1 MSAHDEA
8 HSNNAGA
15 STARVDLTAEAGR
28 HPGLAFPVVG
38 VGASAGGL
46 DAFKTLLAALP
57 AETGMAFVLIQH
69 LDPKH
74 ASFMADLLASR
85 TRMPV
90 SQAVDGVSIE
100 PNHVYL
106 IPPAVSLAVSNG
118 KLLLA
123 EPAERHGARMPFDF
137 FLRSLA
143 KDCGRRAMCVL
154 LSGTGTDGSE
164 GLKAIKDNGGFVIVQ
179 DPLDAQFDGM
189 PKSAISTG
197 MADVIAP
204 IAKISSAL
212 VKHSTHLL
220 SSRPKSRA
228 KEGVAGRLAEILDL
242 VRTKT
247 AHDFTVY
254 KTGTL
259 TRRIERRMAVAAIA
273 DAGRYVDRLRAD
285 PAELD
290 SLAQDLLIN
299 VTQYFRDQ
307 AAFETLAESVIPQM
321 IAAHAADRPLRI
333 WVPGCSTGEEAYSLA
348 ILFLEA
354 MEAWKRPLKLQ
365 VFASDIDASS
375 IEVAREGVYGCGTD
389 DQVSAIR
396 LSRFF
401 CKEGD
406 LYRVRRELRET
417 VVFTV
422 QDLLS
427 DPPFSRL
434 DLISCRNVLIYL
446 RPDAQEKVLSLF
458 HFALHAGGVLFIG
471 PSETIGAF
479 TDRFEPINKKF
490 RIYRHLSASRAGEGG
505 FRPSVAAAERAGPAV
520 SALSRKISRRPSLG
534 DLASKVLVEI
544 FAPASVLIDK
554 KYEALY
560 YSGNVDRFLQIAP
573 GEDNRNVLL
582 MAREGLRPKL
592 RAALEGAR
600 ETGEPASK
608 TGAQAYRD
616 GKALGVKIAVQPIS
630 AEDLFLVSFIDEP
643 ESTPPSWDSHPPED
657 TSRILQLEQELDAT
671 RKELNAVIRDLE
683 IANEDQRGVN
693 EGALSMNEELQS
705 ANEELE
711 TSKEELQSLNE
722 ELTALNAQLQETLE
736 HQRTT
741 AADLQNI
748 LNSSDVS
755 TLFLDID
762 LNIRFFTPASRSLFG
777 VSAVDIGRP
786 LIDLAQRFRDEN
798 LLPDARAVLS
808 QVTPVRREI
817 ESNDGNW
824 FIRSI
829 MPYRNDV
836 SAVEGVVLTFARIS
850 EMKAAER
857 KIEAAKAYAESI
869 IATVKQP
876 LVVLDR
882 ELRVVSASASFFE
895 FFGAKP
901 EECVGKPLE
910 FGDHLKEGPLAD
922 LLDPALEGSAVEDRQ
937 LKIELPKLGP
947 RTLRVSARLILPLVS
962 ESPLILISFDDIT
975 ETRTEAEAMAAAKE
989 EAERANLAKSRFL
1002 AAVSHDLRQP
1012 LQTMTLV
1019 QGMLSETISDPAAK
1033 ALIERLDCTV
1043 IGMSSLLD
1051 KILNINQLEAG
1062 VVQAKLCDFVIGDL
1076 LEQLKS
1082 EFQIHAANDGVGLRV
1097 VPCHLMLRS
1106 DPRLLEQILR
1116 NLLSNAL
1123 KYTSRGKVLLGCRRR
1138 GESLSIEVW
1147 DTGTGIP
1154 ETELGAIFKEYHQLD
1169 NHVTKGGKGLGL
1181 GLGLA
1186 IVHHLAD
1193 LLHAPIRV
1201 RSRVGRGSVFALEVP
1216 VVRISPAEPPSL
1228 DKSGTDRIP
1237 RARGSHTILIV
1248 EDDEEVR
1255 DALKLLLDR
1264 HGYLTLA
1271 ARDGAQAL
1279 ALASDVAKG
1288 VDLII
1293 ADYNLPG
1300 ADGLEAIARIEEA
1313 SALKIPAILL
1323 TGDISASTLLE
1334 IAARGHVHLY
1344 KPANPRTL
1352 IRHINAILDKSS
1364 RKDLLSDDDGKV
1376 HVSNTKAAP
1385 LNNGSQKAL
1394 ASTVFVVDDAQD
1406 IREALRDMLQQHG
1419 HRAELFADAST
1430 FLKDYSPNR
1439 AGCLVADVRMP
1450 GIGGLELIE
1459 RLGVMQSSLPVIILT
1474 AYGDVAM
1481 AVMAMKAGAFDFLEK
1496 PVQPDELLRCIER
1509 ALKFSDEHYDL
1520 SADRNIAA
1528 SKIESLSARQRQVL
1542 ELVLAGT
1549 SSKNIAADLKISQR
1563 TVDNHRAAIMRKL
1576 GAKSLS
1582 AMIRT
1587 ALAAALVQK

>member
-1 MSAHDEA
+1 MPSHNEA
-8 HSNNAGA
+8 PSNNVNAPAARSDLPANA
-15 STARVDLTAEAGR
+15 SLNRAL
-28 HPGLAFPVVG
+28 PFPVVG

-90 SQAVDGVSIE
+90 SQAVDGVPIE

-106 IPPAVSLAVSNG
+106 IPPAVSLAVSDG
-118 KLLLA
+118 KLHLA
-123 EPAERHGARMPFDF
+123 EFAERHGARMPFDF

-143 KDCGRRAMCVL
+143 KECGQRAICVV
-154 LSGTGTDGSE
+154 LSGTGSDGSE
-164 GLKAIKDNGGFVIVQ
+164 GVKAIKDNGGFVIVQ

-189 PKSAISTG
+189 PKSAIGTG
-197 MADVIAP
+197 VADVIAP
-204 IAKISSAL
+204 LPKIPRAL
-212 VKHSTHLL
+212 VKHSAHLFA
-220 SSRPKSRA
+220 STTKSAA
-228 KEGVAGRLAEILDL
+228 KESVANRLAEILDL
-242 VRTKT
+242 VKTKT
-247 AHDFTVY
+247 AHDFMAY
-254 KTGTL
+254 KVGTL
-259 TRRIERRMAVAAIA
+259 TRRIERRMAAADIA
-273 DAGRYVDRLRAD
+273 DAGRYADKLRKDA
-285 PAELD
+285 AELD

-299 VTQYFRDQ
+299 VTQFFRDP
-307 AAFETLAESVIPQM
+307 AAYDTLAESVIPQM
-321 IAAHAADRPLRI
+321 IAAHPSDRPLRI

-348 ILFLEA
+348 MVFLEA
-354 MEAWKRPLKLQ
+354 IETSKRNLKLQ
-365 VFASDIDASS
+365 VFASDIDTSS
-375 IEVAREGVYGCGTD
+375 IEAAREGVYGRGTD
-389 DQVSAIR
+389 EQVGASR

-401 CKEGD
+401 SKDGD

-479 TDRFEPINKKF
+479 TDRFEPINKKY
-490 RIYRHLSASRAGEGG
+490 RIYRHVGAGRAGEGG
-505 FRPSVAAAERAGPAV
+505 FRPGIVAAERAGPAI
-520 SALSRKISRRPSLG
+520 SALSRKISRRPSLA
-534 DLASKVLVEI
+534 DVASKALVDI

-560 YSGNVDRFLQIAP
+560 YSGDIDRFLQIAP

-592 RAALEGAR
+592 RAAIESAR
-600 ETGEPASK
+600 ETGEQAAK
-608 TGAQAYRD
+608 AGAQVYRD
-616 GKALGVKIAVQPIS
+616 GNALGVKIAVQPIS

-643 ESTPPSWDSHPPED
+643 ESTPPASDSHPPED
-657 TSRILQLEQELDAT
+657 ASRIHQLEQELDAT

-693 EGALSMNEELQS
+693 EEALSMNEELQS

-722 ELTALNAQLQETLE
+722 ELTALNSQLQETLE

-748 LNSSDVS
+748 LNSSDVA
-755 TLFLDID
+755 TLFLDTN

-808 QVTPVRREI
+808 LSTPTRREI
-817 ESNDGNW
+817 ESYDGNW
-824 FIRSI
+824 YIRSI
-829 MPYRNDV
+829 LPYRNDV

-850 EMKAAER
+850 EMKSAEQ

-882 ELRVVSASASFFE
+882 DLRVVSASASFFE

-901 EECVGKPLE
+901 EDCVGKPLE
-910 FGDHLKEGPLAD
+910 FGDYFKEGPLAD
-922 LLDPALEGSAVEDRQ
+922 LLAPALQGTPVEDRQ
-937 LKIELPKLGP
+937 LKIDLPRLGS
-947 RTLRVSARLILPLVS
+947 RTLRVSARLILARAPD
-962 ESPLILISFDDIT
+962 SPIILISFDDIT
-975 ETRTEAEAMAAAKE
+975 ETRAKAEALAAAKE

-1012 LQTMTLV
+1012 LQTMTFV
-1019 QGMLSETISDPAAK
+1019 QGMLSDSLTDPAVK
-1033 ALIERLDCTV
+1033 PLIERLNRTV
-1043 IGMSSLLD
+1043 AGMSSLLD
-1051 KILNINQLEAG
+1051 KILNINQIEAG
-1062 VVQAKLCDFVIGDL
+1062 VVQPRFCDFVIGDL

-1082 EFQIHAANDGVGLRV
+1082 EFQIHAASNSVSLRL
-1097 VPCHLMLRS
+1097 VPCHLSVRS
-1106 DPRLLEQILR
+1106 DPLLLEQILR
-1116 NLLSNAL
+1116 NLISNAL

-1138 GESLSIEVW
+1138 EKSLSIEVW
-1147 DTGTGIP
+1147 DTGAGIP

-1169 NHVTKGGKGLGL
+1169 NHLAKGGRGLGL

-1186 IVHHLAD
+1186 IVQHLAD
-1193 LLHAPIRV
+1193 LLHAPVRV

-1216 VVRISPAEPPSL
+1216 LARTTPAELSSL
-1228 DKSGTDRIP
+1228 KSLSSPDTDRIP
-1237 RARGSHTILIV
+1237 RGHDRHTILIV
-1248 EDDEEVR
+1248 EDDKDVR
-1255 DALKLLLDR
+1255 DALKLLLDT
-1264 HGYLTLA
+1264 HGYSTLA

-1279 ALASDVAKG
+1279 AIASDVAG

-1300 ADGLEAIARIEEA
+1300 PNGLEVIAGIEEA
-1313 SALKIPAILL
+1313 SARKIPSVFL

-1344 KPANPRTL
+1344 KPANSRTL
-1352 IRHINAILDKSS
+1352 IRHINAILDSSS
-1364 RKDLLSDDDGKV
+1364 RHDHSAGDDGEIG
-1376 HVSNTKAAP
+1376 SNKRIAHHEGDQKELAP
-1385 LNNGSQKAL
+1385 
-1394 ASTVFVVDDAQD
+1394 TVFVVDDAQD

-1419 HRAELFADAST
+1419 YRTEIFADGSA
-1430 FLKDYSPNR
+1430 FLKHHSTGG
-1439 AGCLVADVRMP
+1439 AACLVADVRMP

-1459 RLGVMQSSLPVIILT
+1459 RLGAMQSSLPVIILT
-1474 AYGDVAM
+1474 GYGDVST
-1481 AVMAMKAGAFDFLEK
+1481 AVRAMKAGAFDFLEK
-1496 PVQPDELLRCIER
+1496 PIQPDELLRCIER
-1509 ALKFSDEHYDL
+1509 ALKFSEEHQDV
-1520 SADRNIAA
+1520 SADRTMAA
-1528 SKIESLSARQRQVL
+1528 SKIESLTARQREIL

-1549 SSKNIAADLKISQR
+1549 SSKNIAADLQISQR

-1576 GAKSLS
+1576 GARPCP
-1582 AMIRT
+1582 A
-1587 ALAAALVQK
+1587 

>member
-1 MSAHDEA
+1 MSSHNEA
-8 HSNNAGA
+8 PS
-15 STARVDLTAEAGR
+15 STVRSDLPADADR
-28 HPGLAFPVVG
+28 HHALPFPVVG

-46 DAFKTLLAALP
+46 DAFKTLLSALP

-100 PNHVYL
+100 PDHVYL
-106 IPPAVSLAVSNG
+106 IPPAVSLAVLDG
-118 KLLLA
+118 KLHLA

-143 KDCGRRAMCVL
+143 KDCGQRAICVV
-154 LSGTGTDGSE
+154 LSGTGSDGSE
-164 GLKAIKDNGGFVIVQ
+164 GVKAIKDHGGFVIAQ
-179 DPLDAQFDGM
+179 DPVDAQFDGM
-189 PKSAISTG
+189 PKSAIGTG

-204 IAKISSAL
+204 IAAIARAL
-212 VKHSTHLL
+212 VKRSTALHS
-220 SSRPKSRA
+220 SAAKSHANESVA
-228 KEGVAGRLAEILDL
+228 KRLAEILDL

-247 AHDFTVY
+247 AHDFTSY
-254 KTGTL
+254 KVGTL
-259 TRRIERRMAVAAIA
+259 TRRIERRMAAAGIA
-273 DAGRYVDRLRAD
+273 DAGRYADKLRKDA
-285 PAELD
+285 AEID

-299 VTQYFRDQ
+299 VTQFFRDQ
-307 AAFETLAESVIPQM
+307 AAFDTLAESVIPQM
-321 IAAHAADRPLRI
+321 IAGHPADRPLRI

-348 ILFLEA
+348 MLFLEA
-354 MEAWKRPLKLQ
+354 IEASKRTLKLQ

-375 IEVAREGVYGCGTD
+375 VEVARESVYGRGTGE
-389 DQVSAIR
+389 QVSASR

-471 PSETIGAF
+471 PSETIGNF
-479 TDRFEPINKKF
+479 TDRFEPLNKKY
-490 RIYRHLSASRAGEGG
+490 RIYRHLSASRGGEGG
-505 FRPSVAAAERAGPAV
+505 FRPGIAAAERTGPAIA
-520 SALSRKISRRPSLG
+520 ALSKKIGRRPSLG

-554 KYEALY
+554 RCEALY
-560 YSGNVDRFLQIAP
+560 YAGDVDRFLQVVS

-592 RAALEGAR
+592 RAAIESAR
-600 ETGEPASK
+600 ETAEPASRS
-608 TGAQAYRD
+608 GAQVYRD
-616 GKALGVKIAVQPIS
+616 GKASAVKIAVQPIP

-643 ESTPPSWDSHPPED
+643 EHTTPAPESHPPED
-657 TSRILQLEQELDAT
+657 ASRIRQLEQELDAT

-693 EGALSMNEELQS
+693 EEALSMNEELQS

-748 LNSSDVS
+748 LNSSDVA

-777 VSAVDIGRP
+777 VIAVDVGRP

-808 QVTPVRREI
+808 QSTPIRREI

-824 FIRSI
+824 YIRSI

-850 EMKAAER
+850 EMKVAEH

-876 LVVLDR
+876 LVVLDSD
-882 ELRVVSASASFFE
+882 LHVVSASASFFE
-895 FFGAKP
+895 FFDAKP
-901 EECVGKPLE
+901 EECVGKPLG
-910 FGDHLKEGPLAD
+910 FGDHFNHETLAD
-922 LLDPALEGSAVEDRQ
+922 LLAPALEGNPVEDRE
-937 LKIELPKLGP
+937 LKIDLPKLGP
-947 RTLRVSARLILPLVS
+947 RILRVSARLIVPRVS
-962 ESPLILISFDDIT
+962 ESPIILISFDDIT
-975 ETRTEAEAMAAAKE
+975 ELHAKAGALAAAKE

-1019 QGMLSETISDPAAK
+1019 QGMLSESVPDPAAK
-1033 ALIERLDCTV
+1033 PLIERLERTV
-1043 IGMSSLLD
+1043 AGMSRLLD

-1062 VVQAKLCDFVIGDL
+1062 VVKPRLCDFVISDIM
-1076 LEQLKS
+1076 EQIKG
-1082 EFQIHAANDGVGLRV
+1082 EFEIHAASDGVSLRV
-1097 VPCHLMLRS
+1097 VPCHLTVRS
-1106 DPRLLEQILR
+1106 DPQLLEQILR

-1138 GESLSIEVW
+1138 GESLSVEVW
-1147 DTGTGIP
+1147 DTGAGIP
-1154 ETELGAIFKEYHQLD
+1154 ETELKAIFKEYHQLD
-1169 NHVTKGGKGLGL
+1169 NHAVKGGKGLGL

-1186 IVHHLAD
+1186 IVQHLAD
-1193 LLHAPIRV
+1193 LLHAPIHV

-1216 VVRISPAEPPSL
+1216 VVRTSPAEPLSVENPN
-1228 DKSGTDRIP
+1228 RIP
-1237 RARGSHTILIV
+1237 RAHDSRNILIV

-1264 HGYLTLA
+1264 HGYSTLA

-1279 ALASDVAKG
+1279 AIASDAAKG
-1288 VDLII
+1288 MDLII

-1300 ADGLEAIARIEEA
+1300 PDGLEVIARIEEA
-1313 SALKIPAILL
+1313 SARKIPAIFL

-1344 KPANPRTL
+1344 KPADPRTL
-1352 IRHINAILDKSS
+1352 IRHIDAILDNGR
-1364 RKDLLSDDDGKV
+1364 RKDPSSDDDENV
-1376 HVSNTKAAP
+1376 HGSNTSIALDKA
-1385 LNNGSQKAL
+1385 SQKAS
-1394 ASTVFVVDDAQD
+1394 ATTVFVVDDAED
-1406 IREALRDMLQQHG
+1406 IREALRDMLQQQG
-1419 HRAELFADAST
+1419 YRTEVFADASA
-1430 FLKDYSPNR
+1430 FLKHHSPSR
-1439 AGCLVADVRMP
+1439 SGCLVADVRMP
-1450 GIGGLELIE
+1450 GIGGLEMIE
-1459 RLGVMQSSLPVIILT
+1459 QLGAMQSSLPVIILT
-1474 AYGDVAM
+1474 GYGDVAM
-1481 AVMAMKAGAFDFLEK
+1481 AVKAMKAGAFDFLEK
-1496 PVQPDELLRCIER
+1496 PVQTDELLRCIER
-1509 ALKFSDEHYDL
+1509 ALRFSEEHQDV

-1528 SKIESLSARQRQVL
+1528 SKIESLTVRQREIL

-1549 SSKNIAADLKISQR
+1549 SSKNIAADLQISQR

-1587 ALAAALVQK
+1587 ALAATSSKSNP